1 MHSDIVAFFNNDMGL
16 VNVDLNNAGLDDDD
30 FDDDDPKTIINVR
43 LMAWCNRYK
52 NCKACIKEISRESLS
67 TP

>member
-1 MHSDIVAFFNNDMGL
+1 MHSDIVVFFNNDMGL

-52 NCKACIKEISRESLS
+52 NRKACIKEISRESLS